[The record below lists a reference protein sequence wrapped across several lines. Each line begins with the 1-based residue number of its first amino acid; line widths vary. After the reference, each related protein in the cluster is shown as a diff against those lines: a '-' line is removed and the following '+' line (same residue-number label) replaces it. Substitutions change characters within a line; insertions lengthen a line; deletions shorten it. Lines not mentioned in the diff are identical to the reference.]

1 MEIEGFKTYWMEKD
15 ELLTFQ
21 RKKVVSKV
29 RSLKRTRS
37 VLYLQLLQQQQQLPQ
52 EVDLQMH
59 QLTQR
64 IKPNK

>member
-37 VLYLQLLQQQQQLPQ
+37 VLYLQLLQQQQLPQ